1 MENNNDLNIEL
12 AKQILNKLDNLIEQ
26 DDQINKILER
36 IEKRLD
42 GISNK
47 IEDTNL
53 KNILR
58 KNQKNIDE
66 QKLERVIT
74 DVEIIKKIIIK
85 N

>member
-47 IEDTNL
+47 IEDINL